1 MSWPSRRLSFRYLG
15 LAAIVSLVASCS
27 PTTVPVGK
35 YDLLAESSQNIL
47 SGTTETYTRIEK
59 LQRRFIVET
68 VNNSPLTRDSFR
80 PVIDGQSFD
89 LVPELRFRETALDV
103 LVKYF
108 LVLQAFAKRDFE
120 GEVDK
125 AAEELAGSLKSFV
138 ATAAPDS
145 ETATEAS
152 GILATVVNV
161 IGREIVRGKRLE
173 ALKTVMDS
181 AQPDIEKLTRLI
193 VGSNGKIKQAV
204 DTMLGRIIAHRNTMR
219 PSRDTVERVS
229 FDTDVSLVIGEV
241 DEIKAALDNLSTA
254 IQEVPSAHAEV
265 RKMLD
270 EKPTGLNALQ
280 QLVEEVQ
287 RIDKFYRSIK

>member
-1 MSWPSRRLSFRYLG
+1 
-15 LAAIVSLVASCS
+15 
-27 PTTVPVGK
+27 
-35 YDLLAESSQNIL
+35 L